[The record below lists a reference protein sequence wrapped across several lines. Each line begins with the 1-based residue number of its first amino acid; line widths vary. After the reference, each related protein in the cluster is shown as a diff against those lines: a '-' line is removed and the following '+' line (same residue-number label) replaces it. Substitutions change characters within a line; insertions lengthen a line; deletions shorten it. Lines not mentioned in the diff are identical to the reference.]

1 MKKTLLAL
9 ALALAAGGAQAIPL
23 SDLLAGATIT
33 ANDKLFDQWTLI
45 YFDSS
50 DPARVFNGA
59 QIDVQALT
67 DGGLDP
73 GPGLRFTVSGDELTI
88 DGNGTYAY
96 IDLMFGF
103 RVSVLD
109 PKLRIKDNSLDL
121 YSAFYVY
128 AWDPLHPGAY
138 GPLDV
143 GSYIRETIGT
153 AQWLDDLGVKDVQFS
168 FADGVGQTVDLS
180 DHADFAPQSVVYV
193 TKNILVWA
201 SATTDV
207 AGIWGFDQRFSQVP
221 EPATLGL
228 LGLGLAGLGFARLRR
243 TA

>member
-23 SDLLAGATIT
+23 SDLLAGGTIT
-33 ANDKLFDQWTLI
+33 ANDKLFDQWTLL

-59 QIDVQALT
+59 NIEVDALT

-73 GPGLRFTVSGDELTI
+73 GPGLRFTVWYNELTI
-88 DGNGTYAY
+88 SGNDIYAY

-109 PKLRIKDNSLDL
+109 PKLRIKDNSLDDFFAVYG
-121 YSAFYVY
+121 YS
-128 AWDPLHPGAY
+128 PGQTGD
-138 GPLDV
+138 GPLDA

-168 FADGVGQTVDLS
+168 FADGVGRISDLS
-180 DHADFAPQSVVYV
+180 DRADFAPQSVVYV

-201 SATTDV
+201 TAPTDW
-207 AGIWGFDQRFSQVP
+207 AGILSFNQRFSQTQVP

-228 LGLGLAGLGFARLRR
+228 LGLGLAGLGFARLRK